1 MTDAE
6 RQQRKR
12 DKRKAAGMVRV
23 ERWVPA
29 HAEAA
34 VRAAIDKAVN
44 DAAKAPTGKEIRNDG
59 KTCFQQ
65 RRRHA

>member
-12 DKRKAAGMVRV
+12 DRRKAAGMVRV

-34 VRAAIDKAVN
+34 VRAAIDQAVN
-44 DAAKAPTGKEIRNDG
+44 DAAQAPTGEEDD
-59 KTCFQQ
+59 
-65 RRRHA
+65 